1 MSKVKS
7 YILDEIDENEFSL
20 IAIHSSCEAYFMA
33 FLLNLKC
40 NCRFVRSIK
49 RKGVAKKDFPFEDYE
64 WIDLVNGIEISL
76 FSNRILIFKNEIQ
89 KGISLFDVPETKEL
103 YLVQDLKEVDYIVK
117 IDSGIEANM
126 MIKKIES
133 IDQISYLYLID
144 QSRLSIDP
152 NLNTY

>member
-40 NCRFVRSIK
+40 NCKFIRSIK
-49 RKGVAKKDFPFEDYE
+49 RKGVAQKDFPFEDYE
-64 WIDLVNGIEISL
+64 WIDRVNGIEIRL
-76 FSNRILIFKNEIQ
+76 FSNRILIFKDEIQ